1 MRIAAST
8 NVFALGTPLK
18 IDAHAMTSTLGMAA

>member
-8 NVFALGTPLK
+8 NALALGTRVK